1 MSARRTTYAENL
13 ISELGDIADAYMAI
27 LARSGINYVNPNG
40 AGSHLLFVGAADYG
54 WAASSPELQSSRME
68 LLGKIRSWA
77 PRFRLLFPHP
87 IPSVEKRIKRRL
99 AHLERWLVRSG
110 GNDHSIPS
118 TVDEAQHRLAETFD
132 DIRALFALLSDDA
145 YPIRLIVDTNALID
159 NPNVAAYAKDLGP
172 KYMVHL
178 LPIVLGEL
186 DDLKRGGRSD
196 LVRSGAQ
203 RAITRI
209 KGLRNNGNI
218 LDGVR
223 VEGQIVAKFEHVEP
237 RGADLPDWLDLSVP
251 DDRLVASA
259 LLLQS
264 QHPGSAFYVATSDIN
279 LQTKL
284 HAVGL
289 PFVEPPT
296 V

>member
-1 MSARRTTYAENL
+1 
-13 ISELGDIADAYMAI
+13 
-27 LARSGINYVNPNG
+27 
-40 AGSHLLFVGAADYG
+40 
-54 WAASSPELQSSRME
+54 
-68 LLGKIRSWA
+68 
-77 PRFRLLFPHP
+77 
-87 IPSVEKRIKRRL
+87 
-99 AHLERWLVRSG
+99 
-110 GNDHSIPS
+110 
-118 TVDEAQHRLAETFD
+118 
-132 DIRALFALLSDDA
+132 
-145 YPIRLIVDTNALID
+145 
-159 NPNVAAYAKDLGP
+159 
-172 KYMVHL
+172 MVHL

-196 LVRSGAQ
+196 IVRSGAQ

-237 RGADLPDWLDLSVP
+237 RGADLPDWLDLTVP

-264 QHPGSAFYVATSDIN
+264 QQPGSAFYVATSDIN

-289 PFVEPPT
+289 PFVEKQSNWQYVFLT
-296 V
+296 GLCGA